1 MTEKQENIRINGNSY
16 RMIEQSDSHLML
28 EGVSVGGHIFWE
40 VWRKRYLKKDKY
52 VGGTL
57 MGKEGDLIKPS
68 NEHFGLY
75 AWCYT
80 DKERAIWKMKN

>member
-1 MTEKQENIRINGNSY
+1 MRANGNSY
-16 RMIEQSDSHLML
+16 TTIDENDSYLMV
-28 EGVSVGGHIFWE
+28 EGSTPSGYIFWE
-40 VWRKRYLKKDKY
+40 IWKKRYLKEDKY

-80 DKERAIWKMKN
+80 DKEKAIWKMRN